1 MQKLKLN
8 DKVDQ
13 FQIRTP
19 VYNIETATYNLARH
33 FTKVLSPLSKSK
45 DTIDS
50 TKHLMEKKTIDITL
64 ERIYD
69 CKEID
74 TQITRPDM
82 KELLTLCTK
91 NVNFTYDNQV
101 YP

>member
-50 TKHLMEKKTIDITL
+50 TKHLMGKIKQETIPDGYKMVSFDFIVY
-64 ERIYD
+64 ERAFRKSYWHN
-69 CKEID
+69 
-74 TQITRPDM
+74 T
-82 KELLTLCTK
+82 
-91 NVNFTYDNQV
+91 
-101 YP
+101 